1 MTKSLDFEMMKT
13 TIKRTLSDKRL
24 RAITL
29 ALVFVISGVG
39 ASLLINPVGAVPNT
53 AAPTVAATPSAAP
66 AVPLTQMQANWAEP
80 DGSFNQNYN
89 PQNQINASTA
99 KYLGLAWLYPVPPRD
114 SVAALVGY
122 PISARASQG
131 VDTTPITV
139 NGTTYILTQY
149 GEVIALNTAN
159 GDQIWT
165 KILPVQLNATADIKG
180 VADVQLHEHDGSMQY
195 TCCAL
200 FGGTPTLWIAA
211 PDLKVYAVDMLTG
224 SIEMNFT
231 YFTGVNNVPGD
242 SPEASQLEIAPNILV
257 DQSTGI
263 AITSIGN
270 PSSAQ
275 GGRCVYH
282 GWNILDNPPQLEWTT
297 FCTPPQPGG
306 SLALDPSWDI
316 SQVNNMTGAEIF
328 YPGPSGDNGGYI
340 PNNDGSAVV
349 NLKTLSPSVLNSTLY
364 NDWGQVDQSANCS
377 AWDGGYSTGST
388 SAGWGAPWLLGTGP
402 TAGMAFVNTNNRDPF
417 GGPCNPGP
425 DLWAASVLALNETN
439 GNWIWGFQA
448 TPHDEMDYDCSWW
461 QALGNETVNGVNTQ
475 VLWKTCKNGYL
486 YELNALTGNLI
497 WAWTSPQ
504 SKVPRCAEC
513 YILNPLNATQMDQAY
528 FNPAGMGVDVATLTN
543 PGTGAGF
550 EDEQSYDPA
559 LNYLFVANQNAPA
572 LEYYVPPTLGSYAT
586 YSSLA
591 SGGKVPYANPD
602 NTTITAINAQ
612 TGATVWTAYQALTGY
627 RGGLSNSGGLVFVTV
642 LSGDIDMYN
651 ATTGTLVRDYYVGGP
666 LEQIAS
672 VASSIQGKEEV
683 IMSINAGDSPET
695 PPGDIFALSIQPIT
709 STATSTTTS
718 TTTATATATTTV
730 TAAQTT
736 ITVSTT
742 ATSVST
748 VTATL
753 TSTSTGVSSTAL
765 YGVAAVAVI
774 FIIITGY
781 LAMTRGKKPP
791 S

>member
-1 MTKSLDFEMMKT
+1 MTKSLDFEMMKA
-13 TIKRTLSDKRL
+13 IKKALNDKRL

-29 ALVFVISGVG
+29 ALVFAISGVG
-39 ASLLINPVGAVPNT
+39 ASLLINPVGAVPNAT
-53 AAPTVAATPSAAP
+53 ASTAAATPSAAQ
-66 AVPLTQMQANWAEP
+66 ASPLTQAEANWAEP

-99 KYLGLAWLYPVPPRD
+99 KYLGLEWLYPVPPRD
-114 SVAALVGY
+114 SVAALANY
-122 PISARASQG
+122 PITARASQG

-139 NGTTYILTQY
+139 NGTTYILTQF

-159 GDQIWT
+159 GDQIWRQV
-165 KILPVQLNATADIKG
+165 LPIQLNATADIQG
-180 VADVQLHEHDGSMQY
+180 VADIQLHEHDGSMQY
-195 TCCAL
+195 TCCTL

-211 PDLKVYAVDMLTG
+211 SDLKIYAVDAFTG
-224 SIEMNFT
+224 SIELNFT
-231 YFTGVNNVPGD
+231 YFTGVNNVAGD

-257 DQSTGI
+257 DQSRGI

-282 GWNILDNPPQLEWTT
+282 GWNILVNPPQLLWTA

-306 SLALDPSWDI
+306 NLPLDPSWDI
-316 SQVNNMTGAEIF
+316 SQVQNMTGAEIF
-328 YPGPSGDNGGYI
+328 YPGPSADSGGLI
-340 PNNDGSAVV
+340 PNNDGQAVV
-349 NLKTLSPSVLNSTLY
+349 NLKTLSPSVLNATLY
-364 NDWGQVDQSANCS
+364 NDWGQVDQSSVCS
-377 AWDGGYSTGST
+377 TWDSGYSTGST
-388 SAGWGAPWLLGTGP
+388 SAGWGAPWLLGSGP

-439 GNWIWGFQA
+439 GDWIWGFQA

-461 QALGNETVNGVNTQ
+461 QALGNETVNGVNTP

-504 SKVPRCAEC
+504 SEVPRCPD

-528 FNPAGMGVDVATLTN
+528 FNPAAMGAGKVTLAN
-543 PGTGAGF
+543 PGSGAGF

-559 LNYLFVANQNAPA
+559 LNYLFVANQDDPA
-572 LEYYVPPTLGSYAT
+572 LELYVAPTLGSYAT

-591 SGGKVPYANPD
+591 SGGAIPYANPD
-602 NTTITAINAQ
+602 NTTVTAINAA
-612 TGATVWTAYQALTGY
+612 TGAIVWSAYQPLTGY
-627 RGGLSNSGGLVFVTV
+627 RGGLSNSGGLVFVTL
-642 LSGDIDMYN
+642 LSGDMDMYN
-651 ATTGTLVRDYYVGGP
+651 ATTGKLVRDLYVGGP

-683 IMSINAGDSPET
+683 IMSIDAGDSPET

-709 STATSTTTS
+709 STT
-718 TTTATATATTTV
+718 TTTATTISTTTATATTTV
-730 TAAQTT
+730 TAAATT
-736 ITVSTT
+736 ITSSTT
-742 ATSVST
+742 TTSVST
-748 VTATL
+748 VTATMIS
-753 TSTSTGVSSTAL
+753 TSSTGVSSTAL

-774 FIIITGY
+774 FIIATGF
-781 LAMTRGKKPP
+781 LVMTRGRKPA